1 LGEDESKKYKEGV
14 KYEIAECESREAGP
28 DAPVL
33 RWIAFDSSGEMLADS
48 NAFGA
53 CKTDDS
59 NFCGKTNG
67 LSFFQNLNQNF

>member
-1 LGEDESKKYKEGV
+1 MGEDESKKYKEGV
-14 KYEIAECESREAGP
+14 RFEIAECESKEAGP

-33 RWIAFDSSGEMLADS
+33 RWIAYDSSGEMIADS

-59 NFCGKTNG
+59 HFCGKTNG
-67 LSFFQNLNQNF
+67 SLFS